1 MIKGFSETIKNEV
14 KGQVVFLGMLLS
26 TLGANLL
33 GNMLAGKGIIRAGE
47 GRITAGEGATRA
59 GQDFYCRLISKY
71 RKHQNEPK
79 FNGVY
84 SRNSLPT
91 ITDGAYV
98 ISMNR

>member
-14 KGQVVFLGMLLS
+14 KGQVVFLGMLLI

-98 ISMNR
+98 ISMTR

>member
-47 GRITAGEGATRA
+47 GRTQLVKEQLELVRIFFAA
-59 GQDFYCRLISKY
+59 
-71 RKHQNEPK
+71 
-79 FNGVY
+79 
-84 SRNSLPT
+84 
-91 ITDGAYV
+91 
-98 ISMNR
+98 

>member
-33 GNMLAGKGIIRAGE
+33 GNMLAGKGAGE
-47 GRITAGEGATRA
+47 GRITAGEGTTRA

-71 RKHQNEPK
+71 RKHQNGPK

-84 SRNSLPT
+84 SRNS
-91 ITDGAYV
+91 
-98 ISMNR
+98 